1 MDLAARIATWTFLIT
16 TMLSI
21 GLKITPGDL
30 LSSLRDRSLMIR
42 SLVANFV
49 IVPAMGLLLVSM
61 VPMST
66 DAAVGLML
74 MAAMP
79 GGLNAIQ
86 FTSKAPGA
94 LSYAATLLFVL
105 SLLAVLVSPALAAW
119 MLPWEKSDLV
129 LPLGR
134 VIGVLLAAVVLPL
147 VAGFALHHWCGS
159 LSERLAKP
167 MALVGTVTFVVAV
180 VLLMAWRKA
189 AMSSLSGAE
198 VAAML
203 GLIVASMVVGGLLG
217 GPATDTRRI
226 LATATSMRNAALGLV
241 IALNSFPDRTVDVAV
256 IAFSALMIPP
266 NMLFTIYEIVR
277 GRRKAKHAAKAGE

>member
-1 MDLAARIATWTFLIT
+1 MDPAAKVATWTFLVG

-30 LSSLRDRSLMIR
+30 LSALRQRSLMIR
-42 SLVANFV
+42 SLAVNFV
-49 IVPAMGLLLVSM
+49 IVPALGLLLVSV

-66 DAAVGLML
+66 DVAAGLLL

-105 SLLAVLVSPALAAW
+105 SLLAVLVSPALATW
-119 MLPWEKSDLV
+119 ILPLQQSDLS

-147 VAGFALHHWCGS
+147 AVGLGLHHWCGPIAGK
-159 LSERLAKP
+159 LAKP
-167 MALVGTVTFVVAV
+167 LALVGTVAFVVAV
-180 VLLMAWRKA
+180 VLLMGRRKE
-189 AMSSLSGAE
+189 AMSSLTGAE
-198 VAAML
+198 LGAML
-203 GLIVASMVVGGLLG
+203 GLILLSMIVGGLLG
-217 GPATDTRRI
+217 GPAMDTRRV

-241 IALNSFPDRTVDVAV
+241 VALNSFPDRQVDVAV
-256 IAFSALMIPP
+256 IAFSALMVPP
-266 NMLFTIYEIVR
+266 NMLFTVYEIIHE
-277 GRRKAKHAAKAGE
+277 RRKAKQAAQTAG

>member
-1 MDLAARIATWTFLIT
+1 MDPAARVVTWTFLIT

-21 GLKITPGDL
+21 GMKVAPVEL
-30 LSSLRDRSLMIR
+30 LSTLRNRSLMIR
-42 SLVANFV
+42 SLAVNFL
-49 IVPAMGLLLVSM
+49 IVPALGLLLVSI
-61 VPMST
+61 VPMSRDVAT
-66 DAAVGLML
+66 GLLL

-94 LSYAATLLFVL
+94 LSYAAVLLFVL

-119 MLPWEKSDLV
+119 MLPLQESNLT

-147 VAGFALHHWCGS
+147 GGGFALQHWCGR
-159 LSERLAKP
+159 LSARLAKP
-167 MALVGTVTFVVAV
+167 MALVGTVAFVVAV
-180 VLLMAWRKA
+180 VLLMGQRKE
-189 AMSSLSGAE
+189 AMSTLTGVE
-198 VAAML
+198 LAAML
-203 GLIVASMVVGGLLG
+203 GLILASMIVGGLLG

-226 LATATSMRNAALGLV
+226 LATASSMRNAALGLV
-241 IALNSFPDRTVDVAV
+241 IALNSFPDRDVDVAV

-266 NMLFTIYEIVR
+266 NMLFTVYEIIR
-277 GRRKAKHAAKAGE
+277 GRRQARHAAEAAK

>member
-1 MDLAARIATWTFLIT
+1 
-16 TMLSI
+16 
-21 GLKITPGDL
+21 
-30 LSSLRDRSLMIR
+30 LRQRSLMIR
-42 SLVANFV
+42 SLAVNFLV
-49 IVPAMGLLLVSM
+49 VPALGLLLVSI

-66 DAAVGLML
+66 DVAVGLLL

-86 FTSKAPGA
+86 FTSKTPGA

-119 MLPWEKSDLV
+119 ILPLQQSDLS

-147 VAGFALHHWCGS
+147 VTGIALHHWCGH
-159 LSERLAKP
+159 LAGKLAKP
-167 MALVGTVTFVVAV
+167 VALVGTVAFVVAV
-180 VLLMAWRKA
+180 VLLMAQRKE
-189 AMSSLSGAE
+189 AMSALTGTE
-198 VAAML
+198 LGAML
-203 GLIVASMVVGGLLG
+203 GLIVLSMVAGGLLG
-217 GPATDTRRI
+217 GPAMDTRRV

-241 IALNSFPDRTVDVAV
+241 VALNSFPDRQVDVAV

-266 NMLFTIYEIVR
+266 NMLFTVYEIIHQ
-277 GRRKAKHAAKAGE
+277 RRKAKHAAQAAK